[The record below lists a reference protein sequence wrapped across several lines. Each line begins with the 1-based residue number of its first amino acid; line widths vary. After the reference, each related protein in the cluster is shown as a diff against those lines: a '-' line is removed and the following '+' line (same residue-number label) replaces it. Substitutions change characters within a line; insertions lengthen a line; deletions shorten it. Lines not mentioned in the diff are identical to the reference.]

1 MPNGEPAYTVIMIEK
16 EERTLLKGLAYMK
29 MSAAEYIK
37 SLPITYQ
44 QWIDPAVLPNELP
57 AQFQDPANKGKIGKQ
72 KQRANLL
79 NAMSQEKV
87 FHEPKPYQ
95 FFDAMRITGTPY
107 NLMMIRAFAW
117 MALGFD

>member
-44 QWIDPAVLPNELP
+44 QWIDPAVLPNEIP
-57 AQFQDPANKGKIGKQ
+57 AQFQDSANKGKIGKQ

-79 NAMSQEKV
+79 KSMSQEKV
-87 FHEPKPYQ
+87 IHGPKLDQSFQCYGDHWNHLY
-95 FFDAMRITGTPY
+95 FG
-107 NLMMIRAFAW
+107 
-117 MALGFD
+117 